1 MFCTIH
7 LSKSDPT
14 PLYIQL
20 ASELAHL
27 IKVGELPERTKLPT
41 IRTLSHKLK
50 INRDTVV
57 NAYKVLE
64 NQGLVVAHVGS
75 GTYVSPL
82 TTSTSSLT
90 TATPATL
97 SCSTLSFNKD
107 YFPTSLITQ
116 LTEQIIALEGWGAFS
131 DPLYRE
137 RNMLRQSI
145 CQFFKSVGIV
155 TTPVQVRFPKD
166 FCAFLLDLIKIH
178 TSSTICVEAYHDLTY
193 SSFLRSLGFKIIE
206 IPLTEEG
213 MDLVYLEKLLQ
224 TEHIGFVWLSSYV
237 QNPTGISYSSTSKQ
251 RLIELAHLNH
261 FYIIED
267 GTLSDFTYSHE
278 CLEPL
283 YTLDP
288 YDQVI
293 YIHHFSKLY
302 LPPLQY
308 TFVALPNSLHK
319 KINDPVA
326 CTFNERLLHF
336 YLESD
341 DLGAIRQEIIEKSYV
356 AYQKVYTALNEAS
369 HLLEI
374 YAHKGSLFFWIRPT
388 HISNDIFYNCF
399 LKHHII
405 ISPGELF
412 TLKSK
417 CTYFRISLAHLDDHT
432 LPLMIDC
439 LNELVS
445 LNTNE

>member
-27 IKVGELPERTKLPT
+27 IKIGEIPERTKLPT
-41 IRTLSHKLK
+41 IRTLSRKLK

-82 TTSTSSLT
+82 TSQKDYESETNLQTI
-90 TATPATL
+90 

-137 RNMLRQSI
+137 RNLLRQSI
-145 CQFFKSVGIV
+145 CQFFKSVGIM
-155 TTPVQVRFPKD
+155 TTPAQIRFPKD
-166 FCAFLLDLIKIH
+166 FCTFLLDLLKVH
-178 TSSTICVEAYHDLTY
+178 PSSTICVEAYHDLTY

-206 IPLTEEG
+206 IPLTDDG
-213 MDLVYLEKLLQ
+213 LDLTYLEKQLQ
-224 TEHIGFVWLSSYV
+224 TEHIGFIWVSSYV
-237 QNPTGISYSSTSKQ
+237 QNPTGISYSPECKK
-251 RLIELAHLNH
+251 RLIELSHLHH

-278 CLEPL
+278 CLKPL
-283 YTLDP
+283 YTLDSHG
-288 YDQVI
+288 QVI
-293 YIHHFSKLY
+293 YLHHFSKLY

-308 TFVALPNSLHK
+308 TFIALPNSLHK

-341 DLGAIRQEIIEKSYV
+341 ALGSIRQEIIEKSYL
-356 AYQKVYTALNEAS
+356 AYLKVYEALSAAS

-374 YAHKGSLFFWIRPT
+374 YSHKGSLFFWIKPT
-388 HISNDIFYNCF
+388 KISSEAFYDCF
-399 LKHHII
+399 LRHHII
-405 ISPGELF
+405 ISPGEVF

-417 CTYFRISLAHLDDHT
+417 CTYFRLSLAHLDDHT

-439 LNELVS
+439 LKELS
-445 LNTNE
+445 TLEMN

>member
-27 IKVGELPERTKLPT
+27 IKIGEIPERTKLPT
-41 IRTLSHKLK
+41 IRTLSRKLK

-64 NQGLVVAHVGS
+64 NKGLVVAHVGS

-82 TTSTSSLT
+82 TSQKDYESETNLQTI
-90 TATPATL
+90 

-137 RNMLRQSI
+137 RNLLRQSI
-145 CQFFKSVGIV
+145 CQFFKSVGIM
-155 TTPVQVRFPKD
+155 TTPAQIRFPKD
-166 FCAFLLDLIKIH
+166 FCTFLLDLLKVH
-178 TSSTICVEAYHDLTY
+178 PSSTICVEAYHDLTY

-206 IPLTEEG
+206 IPLTDDG
-213 MDLVYLEKLLQ
+213 LDLTYLEKQLQ
-224 TEHIGFVWLSSYV
+224 TEHIGFIWVSSYV
-237 QNPTGISYSSTSKQ
+237 QNPTGISYSPECKN
-251 RLIELAHLNH
+251 RLIELAHLHH

-278 CLEPL
+278 CLKPL
-283 YTLDP
+283 YTLDSHG
-288 YDQVI
+288 QVI
-293 YIHHFSKLY
+293 YLHHFSKLY

-308 TFVALPNSLHK
+308 TFIALPNSLHK

-341 DLGAIRQEIIEKSYV
+341 ALGSIRQEIIEKSYL
-356 AYQKVYTALNEAS
+356 AYLKVYEALSAAS

-374 YAHKGSLFFWIRPT
+374 YSHKGSLFFWIKPT
-388 HISNDIFYNCF
+388 KISSEAFYDCF
-399 LKHHII
+399 LRHHII
-405 ISPGELF
+405 ISPGEVF

-417 CTYFRISLAHLDDHT
+417 CTYFRLSLAHLDDHT

-439 LNELVS
+439 LKELS
-445 LNTNE
+445 TLEMN

>member
-27 IKVGELPERTKLPT
+27 IKIGEIPERTKLPT
-41 IRTLSHKLK
+41 IRTLSRKLK

-82 TTSTSSLT
+82 TTLEATHSETPIT
-90 TATPATL
+90 TVP
-97 SCSTLSFNKD
+97 CSTLSFNKD
-107 YFPTSLITQ
+107 YFPTSLITE
-116 LTEQIIALEGWGAFS
+116 LTEQIIKSEGWGAFS

-137 RNMLRQSI
+137 RNLLRQSI
-145 CQFFKSVGIV
+145 CQFFKSVGVV
-155 TTPVQVRFPKD
+155 TTPAQIRFPKD
-166 FCAFLLDLIKIH
+166 FCSFLLDLLKVH
-178 TSSTICVEAYHDLTY
+178 PSSTICVEAYRDLTY

-206 IPLTEEG
+206 IPLTDDG
-213 MDLVYLEKLLQ
+213 LDLTYLEKQLQ
-224 TEHIGFVWLSSYV
+224 TEHIGFVWVSSYV
-237 QNPTGISYSSTSKQ
+237 QNPTGISYSLECKK
-251 RLIELAHLNH
+251 RLIELAHLHH

-278 CLEPL
+278 CLKPL
-283 YTLDP
+283 YTLDT
-288 YDQVI
+288 YGQVI
-293 YIHHFSKLY
+293 YLYHFSKLY

-308 TFVALPNSLHK
+308 TFIALPNSLHK
-319 KINDPVA
+319 KMNDPVV

-341 DLGAIRQEIIEKSYV
+341 ALGKIRQEIIEKTYL
-356 AYQKVYTALNEAS
+356 AYLKVYEALLTVS
-369 HLLEI
+369 HLLEV
-374 YAHKGSLFFWIRPT
+374 YSNKGSLFFWIRPI
-388 HISNDIFYNCF
+388 HISYEDFYNCF

-405 ISPGELF
+405 LSPGEVF
-412 TLKSK
+412 THKSK
-417 CTYFRISLAHLDDHT
+417 CTYFRLSLAHLDEHT
-432 LPLMIDC
+432 LPLIIEC
-439 LNELVS
+439 LKDLSTLEVN
-445 LNTNE
+445 

>member
-20 ASELAHL
+20 ASELSHL
-27 IKVGELPERTKLPT
+27 IKIGEIPERTKLPT
-41 IRTLSHKLK
+41 IRTLSRKLK

-82 TTSTSSLT
+82 TTPEPTHPET
-90 TATPATL
+90 HIATVP
-97 SCSTLSFNKD
+97 CSTLSFNKD
-107 YFPTSLITQ
+107 YFPTSLITE
-116 LTEQIIALEGWGAFS
+116 LTSQIIKLEGWGAFS

-137 RNMLRQSI
+137 RNLLRQSI
-145 CQFFKSVGIV
+145 CQFFKSVGIMA
-155 TTPVQVRFPKD
+155 TPAQIRFPKD
-166 FCAFLLDLIKIH
+166 FCSFLLDLLKVH
-178 TSSTICVEAYHDLTY
+178 PSSTICVEAYRDLTY

-206 IPLTEEG
+206 IPLTDDG
-213 MDLVYLEKLLQ
+213 LDLTYLEKQLQ
-224 TEHIGFVWLSSYV
+224 TEHIGFVWVSSYV
-237 QNPTGISYSSTSKQ
+237 QNPTGISYSLECKKN
-251 RLIELAHLNH
+251 LIELAHLHH

-278 CLEPL
+278 CLKPL
-283 YTLDP
+283 YMLDS
-288 YDQVI
+288 YGQVI
-293 YIHHFSKLY
+293 YLYHFSKLY

-308 TFVALPNSLHK
+308 TFIALPNSLHK
-319 KINDPVA
+319 KINDPVV

-341 DLGAIRQEIIEKSYV
+341 ALGKIRQEIIEKTYL
-356 AYQKVYTALNEAS
+356 AYLKVYEALLTVS
-369 HLLEI
+369 HLLEV
-374 YAHKGSLFFWIRPT
+374 YSNKGSLFFWIRPI
-388 HISNDIFYNCF
+388 HISYADFYNCF

-405 ISPGELF
+405 LSPGEVF
-412 TLKSK
+412 TQKSK
-417 CTYFRISLAHLDDHT
+417 CTFFRLSLAHLDEDT
-432 LPLMIDC
+432 LPFIIEC
-439 LNELVS
+439 LKDLSMLE
-445 LNTNE
+445 TN

>member
-27 IKVGELPERTKLPT
+27 IKIGEIPERTKLPT
-41 IRTLSHKLK
+41 IRTLSRKLK

-75 GTYVSPL
+75 GTYVCPL
-82 TTSTSSLT
+82 TSQKDYESETNLQTI
-90 TATPATL
+90 

-137 RNMLRQSI
+137 RNLLRQSI
-145 CQFFKSVGIV
+145 CQFFKSVGIM
-155 TTPVQVRFPKD
+155 TTPAQIRFAKD
-166 FCAFLLDLIKIH
+166 FCTFLLDLLKVH
-178 TSSTICVEAYHDLTY
+178 PSSTICVEAYHDLTY

-206 IPLTEEG
+206 IPLTDDG
-213 MDLVYLEKLLQ
+213 LDLTYLEKQLQ
-224 TEHIGFVWLSSYV
+224 TEHIGFIWVSSYV
-237 QNPTGISYSSTSKQ
+237 QNPTGISYSPECKK
-251 RLIELAHLNH
+251 RLIELAHLHH

-278 CLEPL
+278 CLKPL
-283 YTLDP
+283 YTLDSHG
-288 YDQVI
+288 QVI
-293 YIHHFSKLY
+293 YLHHFSKLY

-308 TFVALPNSLHK
+308 TFIALPNSLHK

-341 DLGAIRQEIIEKSYV
+341 ALGSIRQEIIEKSYL
-356 AYQKVYTALNEAS
+356 AYLKVYEALSAAS

-374 YAHKGSLFFWIRPT
+374 YSHKGSLFFWIKPT
-388 HISNDIFYNCF
+388 KISSEAFYDCF
-399 LKHHII
+399 LRHHII
-405 ISPGELF
+405 ISPGEVF

-417 CTYFRISLAHLDDHT
+417 CTYFRLSLAHLDDHT

-439 LNELVS
+439 LKELS
-445 LNTNE
+445 TLEMN

>member
-27 IKVGELPERTKLPT
+27 IKIGEIPERTKLPT
-41 IRTLSHKLK
+41 IRTLSRKLK

-82 TTSTSSLT
+82 TTLEATHSETPIT
-90 TATPATL
+90 TVP
-97 SCSTLSFNKD
+97 CSTLSFNKD
-107 YFPTSLITQ
+107 YFPTSLITE
-116 LTEQIIALEGWGAFS
+116 LTEQIIKSEGWGAFS

-137 RNMLRQSI
+137 RNLLRQSI
-145 CQFFKSVGIV
+145 CQFFKSVGVV
-155 TTPVQVRFPKD
+155 TTPAQIRFPKD
-166 FCAFLLDLIKIH
+166 FCSFLLDLLKVH
-178 TSSTICVEAYHDLTY
+178 PSSTICVEAYRDLTY

-206 IPLTEEG
+206 IPLTDDG
-213 MDLVYLEKLLQ
+213 LDLTYLEKQLQ
-224 TEHIGFVWLSSYV
+224 TEHIGFVWVSSYV
-237 QNPTGISYSSTSKQ
+237 QNPTGISYSLECKK
-251 RLIELAHLNH
+251 RLIELAHLHH

-278 CLEPL
+278 CLKPL
-283 YTLDP
+283 YTLDT
-288 YDQVI
+288 YGQVI
-293 YIHHFSKLY
+293 YLYHFSKLY

-308 TFVALPNSLHK
+308 TFIALPNSLHK
-319 KINDPVA
+319 KMNDPVV

-341 DLGAIRQEIIEKSYV
+341 ALGKIRQEIIEKTYL
-356 AYQKVYTALNEAS
+356 AYLKVYEALLTVS
-369 HLLEI
+369 HLLEV
-374 YAHKGSLFFWIRPT
+374 YSNKGSLFFWIRPI
-388 HISNDIFYNCF
+388 HISYEDFYNCF

-405 ISPGELF
+405 LSPGEVF
-412 TLKSK
+412 THKSK
-417 CTYFRISLAHLDDHT
+417 CAYFRLSLAHLDEHT
-432 LPLMIDC
+432 LPLIIEC
-439 LNELVS
+439 LKDLSTLEVN
-445 LNTNE
+445 

>member
-27 IKVGELPERTKLPT
+27 IKIGEIPERTKLPT
-41 IRTLSHKLK
+41 IRTLSRKLK

-82 TTSTSSLT
+82 SNSQPIPTENP
-90 TATPATL
+90 TATI

-107 YFPTSLITQ
+107 YFPTSLITE
-116 LTEQIIALEGWGAFS
+116 LTQQIIQSEGWGAFS

-137 RNMLRQSI
+137 RNLLRQSI
-145 CQFFKSVGIV
+145 CQFFKSVGV
-155 TTPVQVRFPKD
+155 MSTPAQIRFPKD
-166 FCAFLLDLIKIH
+166 FCSFLLDLLKIH
-178 TSSTICVEAYHDLTY
+178 PSSTICVEAYRDLTY

-206 IPLTEEG
+206 IPLTHEG
-213 MDLVYLEKLLQ
+213 LDLTYLEKQLQ
-224 TEHIGFVWLSSYV
+224 TEHIGFIWVSSYV
-237 QNPTGISYSSTSKQ
+237 QNPTGISYSLECKN
-251 RLIELAHLNH
+251 RLIELAHLHH

-267 GTLSDFTYSHE
+267 GTLSDFTYSHD
-278 CLEPL
+278 CLKPL

-288 YDQVI
+288 YGQVI
-293 YIHHFSKLY
+293 YLYHFSKLY

-308 TFVALPNSLHK
+308 TFIALPNSLHK
-319 KINDPVA
+319 KMNDSMT

-341 DLGAIRQEIIEKSYV
+341 ALGYIRQDIIEKTYL
-356 AYQKVYTALNEAS
+356 AYIKVYEA
-369 HLLEI
+369 LLEVSQHVEI
-374 YAHKGSLFFWIRPT
+374 YSPHGSLFFWIRPI
-388 HISNDIFYNCF
+388 HISYEHFYNCF

-405 ISPGELF
+405 LSPGEVF
-412 TLKSK
+412 TQKSK
-417 CTYFRISLAHLDDHT
+417 CNYFRLSLTHLDDST
-432 LPLMIDC
+432 LPCILEC
-439 LNELVS
+439 LQDLSYFEIH
-445 LNTNE
+445 

>member
-27 IKVGELPERTKLPT
+27 IKIGEIPERTKLPT
-41 IRTLSHKLK
+41 IRTLSRKLK

-82 TTSTSSLT
+82 TTLEATHSETPIT
-90 TATPATL
+90 TVP
-97 SCSTLSFNKD
+97 CSTLSFNKD
-107 YFPTSLITQ
+107 YFPTSLITE
-116 LTEQIIALEGWGAFS
+116 LTEQIIKSEGWGAFS

-137 RNMLRQSI
+137 RNLLRQSI
-145 CQFFKSVGIV
+145 CQFFKSVGVV
-155 TTPVQVRFPKD
+155 TTPAQIRFPKD
-166 FCAFLLDLIKIH
+166 FCSFLLDLLKVH
-178 TSSTICVEAYHDLTY
+178 PSSTICVEAYRDLTY

-206 IPLTEEG
+206 IPLTDDG
-213 MDLVYLEKLLQ
+213 LDLTYLEKQLQ
-224 TEHIGFVWLSSYV
+224 TEHIGFVWVSSYV
-237 QNPTGISYSSTSKQ
+237 QNPTGISYSLECKK
-251 RLIELAHLNH
+251 RLIELAHLHH

-267 GTLSDFTYSHE
+267 GTLSDFTYNHE
-278 CLEPL
+278 CLKPL
-283 YTLDP
+283 YTLDT
-288 YDQVI
+288 YGQVI
-293 YIHHFSKLY
+293 YLYHFSKLY

-308 TFVALPNSLHK
+308 TFIALPNSLHK
-319 KINDPVA
+319 KMNDPVV

-341 DLGAIRQEIIEKSYV
+341 ALGKIRQEIIEKTYL
-356 AYQKVYTALNEAS
+356 AYLKVYEALLTVS
-369 HLLEI
+369 HLLEV
-374 YAHKGSLFFWIRPT
+374 YSNKGSLFFWIRPI
-388 HISNDIFYNCF
+388 HISYEDFYNCF

-405 ISPGELF
+405 LSPGEVF
-412 TLKSK
+412 THKSK
-417 CTYFRISLAHLDDHT
+417 CAYFRLSLAHLDEHT
-432 LPLMIDC
+432 LPLIIEC
-439 LNELVS
+439 LKDLSTLEVN
-445 LNTNE
+445 

>member
-7 LSKSDPT
+7 ISKSDPT

-27 IKVGELPERTKLPT
+27 IKIGELPERTKLPT
-41 IRTLSHKLK
+41 IRTLSRKLK

-57 NAYKVLE
+57 SAYKLLE
-64 NQGLVVAHVGS
+64 NQGLVMAHVGS
-75 GTYVSPL
+75 GTYVCPL
-82 TTSTSSLT
+82 INHTNSTDTLNPQTIPCSS
-90 TATPATL
+90 
-97 SCSTLSFNKD
+97 LSFNKD
-107 YFPTSLITQ
+107 YFPTSLITK
-116 LTEQIIALEGWGAFS
+116 LTQQIIQFEGWGAFT

-137 RNMLRQSI
+137 RNILRQSI
-145 CQFFKSVGIV
+145 CQFFKSVGIL
-155 TTPVQVRFPKD
+155 TTPAQTRFTKD
-166 FCAFLLDLIKIH
+166 FCSFLLDLLK
-178 TSSTICVEAYHDLTY
+178 TQPSSTICVEAYHDLTY

-213 MDLVYLEKLLQ
+213 LDLSFLEKSLQ
-224 TEHIGFVWLSSYV
+224 TEHISFIWVSPYV
-237 QNPTGISYSSTSKQ
+237 QNPTGISYSQSNKESLLK
-251 RLIELAHLNH
+251 LAQTYN

-278 CLEPL
+278 LLVPL
-283 YTLDP
+283 YTLDTC
-288 YDQVI
+288 DQVI

-308 TFVALPNSLHK
+308 TFVALPNHLYK
-319 KINDPVA
+319 KINDPTV

-341 DLGAIRQEIIEKSYV
+341 DFSAIRQEIIEKSYSS
-356 AYQKVYTALNEAS
+356 YIGLLEALNSVS

-374 YAHKGSLFFWIRPT
+374 HSSQGSLFFWIKPT
-388 HISNDIFYNCF
+388 HIASEILYDCF
-399 LKHHII
+399 LRHHII

-417 CTYFRISLAHLDDHT
+417 CTYFRISLAHLDDTT
-432 LPLMIDC
+432 LPIVISC
-439 LNELVS
+439 LNELSTLV
-445 LNTNE
+445 